1 MYYCAPCLADGETE
15 AQRTSCRG
23 NRLTA
28 LWFSTPLLC
37 RLLHMHSNDAGP
49 LAFISTKLMRK
60 LHHDAADEGTP
71 AAIGLRKHTVQAE
84 KDFLLFMQLKT
95 RNYKAKVVTSM
106 TGSFKN
112 QT

>member
-1 MYYCAPCLADGETE
+1 MYYCAPCLAAGETE

-23 NRLTA
+23 SRLTA
-28 LWFSTPLLC
+28 LWFNTPLLR
-37 RLLHMHSNDAGP
+37 RLLHVHSDDPGP

-60 LHHDAADEGTP
+60 LHHDAADKSTP
-71 AAIGLRKHTVQAE
+71 TAIGLRTHTVQAE
-84 KDFLLFMQLKT
+84 NGFLLFMQLET